1 MDDSIIVK
9 AIQYFADWQKFTQ
22 VYFLNSKVNDFFRN
36 QMTGGE
42 ASKAQQTRNK
52 K

>member
-22 VYFLNSKVNDFFRN
+22 VTFWILKFKIF
-36 QMTGGE
+36 
-42 ASKAQQTRNK
+42 
-52 K
+52 

>member
-9 AIQYFADWQKFTQ
+9 AIQYFADWQKFT
-22 VYFLNSKVNDFFRN
+22 YASFLIFEFMKILRS
-36 QMTGGE
+36 QMTGGD
-42 ASKAQQTRNK
+42 ADAQMQKTK